1 MPENNENQK
10 QSLSETGV
18 NPEISNV
25 SNGLDKGQKLMAIVL
40 AFFGFMIIVL
50 WGWQFKSSLHDPLS
64 YKPINNSQDSL
75 ETGICADGSC
85 DEPTED
91 QQRLKDTDGD
101 GLNNWDELN
110 IYNTSPYLE
119 DSDSDGF
126 SDKEE
131 IDNDENPNCP
141 AGRDCLG
148 YDPLYNED
156 AQEEIAG
163 LNDAV
168 SQFDL
173 SQLNLD
179 ISAEAVDQDLGQAM
193 LSGELD
199 AVTLRELLVQAGLD
213 KEILDQISDDELMKN
228 YQETLVNQQ

>member
-10 QSLSETGV
+10 QNSVEAGV
-18 NPEISNV
+18 NPEIST
-25 SNGLDKGQKLMAIVL
+25 GLNKGQKLMAIVL

-50 WGWQFKSSLHDPLS
+50 WGWQFKSSIYDPLS
-64 YKPINNSQDSL
+64 YKSANNGKDNL
-75 ETGICADGSC
+75 ETGICADGNC
-85 DEPTED
+85 DEPTEAD
-91 QQRLKDTDGD
+91 QRLKDTDGD
-101 GLNNWDELN
+101 GLNDWDELN
-110 IYNTSPYLE
+110 TYGTSPYLE

-141 AGRDCLG
+141 AGRDCTG

-156 AQEEIAG
+156 AQEEITDS
-163 LNDAV
+163 NDTT
-168 SQFDL
+168 SELDL

-179 ISAEAVDQDLGQAM
+179 ISAEAVDQDLGKAM

-199 AVTLRELLVQAGLD
+199 SATLRSLLIQAGLN

-228 YQETLVNQQ
+228 YQETLANQQ